1 MSEFQFLIAIF
12 FVLSFVQS
20 VFGVGLLIF
29 GTPTLLLYGY
39 SYEDT
44 LQLLLPSSLVISTIQ
59 VYWSKEHLDDVKN
72 TISIVVP
79 SLVVGLMFILYF
91 ENSIDI
97 KRVVG
102 GFLIIIWMIRS
113 SELLRGMLLT
123 LINRHKY
130 IYISVMGFIHGLSN
144 MGGGL
149 LTNLM
154 LSLHHNKN
162 QVRVNI
168 AMVYMVF
175 ASSQLIVLFMMS
187 RFDQLETSLL
197 LIVVSISS
205 YLLFGRYVAN
215 KINDRS
221 YHFIISTI
229 ILAFGLLSFL
239 N

>member
-1 MSEFQFLIAIF
+1 MSELQFLIAIF
-12 FVLSFVQS
+12 FVLSFIQS
-20 VFGVGLLIF
+20 IFGVGLLIF
-29 GTPTLLLYGY
+29 GTPVLLLYGY

-221 YHFIISTI
+221 YHFIITTI

>member
-59 VYWSKEHLDDVKN
+59 VYLSKEHLHDVKN
-72 TISIVVP
+72 TIAMVVP
-79 SLVVGLMFILYF
+79 TLVLGLMLILYL

-102 GFLIIIWMIRS
+102 GFLIIVWLIRS
-113 SELLRGMLLT
+113 SNLLRGMLLT

-130 IYISVMGFIHGLSN
+130 IYISVMGFIHGVSN

-154 LSLHHNKN
+154 LSLHQNKN

-168 AMVYMVF
+168 AMVYMIF
-175 ASSQLIVLFMMS
+175 ASSQLIVLFMVS
-187 RFDQLETSLL
+187 RFDQLDTSLL
-197 LIVVSISS
+197 LIAVSITS
-205 YLLFGRYVAN
+205 YMLFGRYVAN

-221 YHFIISTI
+221 YHLIISTI

-239 N
+239 Y

>member
-1 MSEFQFLIAIF
+1 MSEIQFLIAIF
-12 FVLSFVQS
+12 FVLSFIQS

-59 VYWSKEHLDDVKN
+59 VYWSKEHLRDVKN
-72 TISIVVP
+72 TIVMVVP
-79 SLVVGLMFILYF
+79 TLVMGLLLILYF
-91 ENSIDI
+91 GDSIDI

-102 GFLIIIWMIRS
+102 AFLIIVWLIRS
-113 SELLRGMLLT
+113 SELLRGLL
-123 LINRHKY
+123 LSLVKRHKY

-168 AMVYMVF
+168 AMVYMIF

-187 RFDQLETSLL
+187 RFNQLDTSLL
-197 LIVVSISS
+197 LIVVSITS
-205 YLLFGRYVAN
+205 YLLFGRYIAN
-215 KINDRS
+215 RINDRS
-221 YHFIISTI
+221 YHLIISII

-239 N
+239 T

>member
-1 MSEFQFLIAIF
+1 MSELQFLIAIF
-12 FVLSFVQS
+12 FVLSFIQS
-20 VFGVGLLIF
+20 IFGVGLLIF
-29 GTPTLLLYGY
+29 GTPVLLLYGY